1 MTTVNVPSQLAS
13 STITTTIA
21 AITVTHEAA
30 DIWSAYAAAEI
41 SRDSICRDYQAA
53 VDEHA
58 AMCDAIGDQ
67 LNDGAIT
74 LYLART
80 AWDECDAKLTAASA
94 KRDTAL
100 AIADECDGVQA

>member
-1 MTTVNVPSQLAS
+1 MTTNPNTQNIA
-13 STITTTIA
+13 IA

-41 SRDSICRDYQAA
+41 SRDSIRRDYQAA

-58 AMCDAIGDQ
+58 AMCDAIGDK
-67 LNDGAIT
+67 LNDGAIS
-74 LYLART
+74 LSLART
-80 AWDECDAKLTAASA
+80 AWDECDAKLKTASA